1 MEKVVKLSL
10 EGRIDEGYQV
20 ELVEIREEGR
30 QGRTLAEGVSGNLPP
45 ANYLYEQYQQWQ
57 RLYKALA
64 AGGPLLRALKK
75 RGHKMPTNISV
86 SACQEAANKLKASFN
101 QWLND
106 PNFSVIDRTL
116 LRGLQQGDRI
126 RFVIKTTD
134 YKLWQLPWS
143 VWTLFEEYPNVEV
156 GFSPSEFKNFEKVA
170 ETRRRKQ
177 VRILAVGGDTTGIN
191 YKADQES
198 VERLKSVG
206 AAPKILNEPTPREF
220 RDRLWNKEWD
230 IFFYSGHSKSEEDLE
245 SGQIYLTNSDVL
257 EPEDM
262 ERTLKKAIDNGLKMA
277 IFNSCE
283 GLGLARKLVEYGMP
297 VVIVMREPV
306 PNDFAQEFVQYFL
319 LEYAW
324 KKQPLYVAVRQAKER
339 LMDEWRGRLP
349 SIDWLPAICQ
359 NPAIQPPSWAALHR
373 PVSAME
379 VSFAT
384 LACTS
389 LVVAMRLF
397 GLLQPLELK
406 AFDHLMRMR
415 LDEGPDERV
424 LVVELTEGDLQRL
437 QENSL
442 SDKTLARLL
451 AKLTELGSRAIGL
464 DIFRDIPVEP
474 GSEQLASQFSQN
486 ERIIP
491 ICFKGEQGGSGR
503 VPTPPP
509 DNSIPGNF
517 GYSDVVEDPDGVVRR
532 HQFSGNPQPPCE
544 TPVALSTLLAIR
556 YLQAENIYP
565 AFTSEGY
572 LQLGNT
578 VFEPLNN
585 HTGFYHN
592 IDARGHQIPLNY
604 RSRQQVADSVT
615 VTDFLEGRITA
626 DQVRDRII
634 LIGKSEDNED
644 IFLTPYGT
652 GTEDK
657 TPGVFIHAQMASQM
671 IAKVL
676 DGRPLIWF
684 WPGWGDILWIGFWS
698 LAGSLLVWYWQ
709 KPLYQRSA
717 VMFALIILYVAC
729 FMALLTTGLALA
741 LVPSALALMGAA
753 GSLTIYA
760 NSQGRGLTM
769 FGLKLFQPK

>member
-10 EGRIDEGYQV
+10 EGQIDKGYQV
-20 ELVEIREEGR
+20 ELVEIREEGKER
-30 QGRTLAEGVSGNLPP
+30 RTLAEGVTGNLPP
-45 ANYLYEQYQQWQ
+45 ADYLYEQYQQWQ

-64 AGGPLLRALKK
+64 AGGPMIRELKK

-86 SACQEAANKLKASFN
+86 SACQEAADKLKASFN
-101 QWLND
+101 QWLSD
-106 PNFSVIDRTL
+106 PNFSVIDRIL
-116 LRGLQQGDRI
+116 LRSLDTGDKI

-156 GFSPSEFKNFEKVA
+156 GFSPSEFKNFEKIV

-177 VRILAVGGDTTGIN
+177 VRILALGGDTTGIN
-191 YKADQES
+191 YEEDQANVS
-198 VERLKSVG
+198 RLKSVG
-206 AAPKILNEPTPREF
+206 ADPEILNEPTPREF
-220 RDRLWNKEWD
+220 RDRLWNKKWD
-230 IFFYSGHSKSEEDLE
+230 ILFYSGHSKSEEDLQT
-245 SGQIYLTNSDVL
+245 GQIYLTNSDVL

-306 PNDFAQEFVQYFL
+306 PNDFAQEFVKYFL

-339 LMDEWRGRLP
+339 LMDEWRGKLP

-359 NPAIQPPSWAALHR
+359 NPAIQPPSWADLHR
-373 PVSAME
+373 PVSVME

-389 LVVAMRLF
+389 LVVLARFL
-397 GLLQPLELK
+397 GLLQPLELS
-406 AFDHLMRMR
+406 AFDQLMRMR
-415 LDEGPDERV
+415 RDEGPDNRF
-424 LVVELTEGDLQRL
+424 LVVEVAETDLQEL

-442 SDKTLARLL
+442 SDGTLAELL
-451 AKLTELGSRAIGL
+451 AKLTELGPRAIGL
-464 DIFRDIPVEP
+464 DLFRDIHVDS
-474 GSEQLASQFSQN
+474 GREQLASQLRQN
-486 ERIIP
+486 HIIS
-491 ICFKGEQGGSGR
+491 ICFKGEQDNSDKP
-503 VPTPPP
+503 PTPPP
-509 DNSIPGNF
+509 SESVPGENF
-517 GYSDVVEDPDGVVRR
+517 GYSDVVVDPDGVTRR
-532 HQFSGNPQPPCE
+532 HQFSGAPQATCE
-544 TPVALSTLLAIR
+544 TPIALSTFLAIR
-556 YLQAENIYP
+556 YLQAENINP
-565 AFTSEGY
+565 DFTFEGY
-572 LQLGNT
+572 LKLGNT

-592 IDARGHQIPLNY
+592 IDDRGHQITLNY
-604 RSRQQVADSVT
+604 RSRHNGADSVT
-615 VTDFLEGRITA
+615 VMDVIEDRINA
-626 DQVRDRII
+626 NQVRDRVV
-634 LIGKSEDNED
+634 LIGSAKDNKD

-652 GTEDK
+652 GTEYK

-671 IAKVL
+671 IAKVK

-684 WPGWGDILWIGFWS
+684 WPNWGDLLWICFWS

-709 KPLYQRSA
+709 KPLHQRLTGI
-717 VMFALIILYVAC
+717 VALVILYAVC
-729 FMALLTTGLALA
+729 FLALLTTGLALA

-760 NSQGRGLTM
+760 NSQGRNLTTL
-769 FGLKLFQPK
+769 GRKLFQPK